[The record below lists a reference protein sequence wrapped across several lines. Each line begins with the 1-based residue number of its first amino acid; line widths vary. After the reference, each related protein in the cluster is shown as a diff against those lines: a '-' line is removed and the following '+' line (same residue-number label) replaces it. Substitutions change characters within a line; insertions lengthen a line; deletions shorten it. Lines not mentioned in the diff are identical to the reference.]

1 MNYVERLFWSIAYI
15 EHTNYITSSNTY
27 GFTNRNGLGNTP
39 SRLFP
44 VRFVMSREWKHIHR
58 KFDSDRNK
66 YS

>member
-39 SRLFP
+39 SDYFL
-44 VRFVMSREWKHIHR
+44 
-58 KFDSDRNK
+58 SDLL
-66 YS
+66 